1 MTPGE
6 KISEISRLMFPRL
19 YIYGGQDLNVGIF
32 SDFNYIQL
40 NKELTLSCW
49 EPVYVNGTVTPGKML
64 LWDSADLII
73 RPFVSNGNSA

>member
-1 MTPGE
+1 MRDYS
-6 KISEISRLMFPRL
+6 KYHRLRFFRL

-49 EPVYVNGTVTPGKML
+49 EPVNVKGTVTPGKEL
-64 LWDSADLII
+64 LWDEW
-73 RPFVSNGNSA
+73 